1 MRGHAEAD
9 PGRRLP
15 NAEQPP
21 TFVTRVQK
29 RRLLHHKKIPR
40 LQKSLQVER
49 NYTKMA
55 ERLQQ
60 FLSHLKPGSA
70 PLAALSQKN
79 PDDVVVTLAVRTP
92 LTKAKKGGLRDT
104 TLEHMLLRLY
114 QVL

>member
-1 MRGHAEAD
+1 MHAEAD

-15 NAEQPP
+15 SRLRDERIRAHKRAPP
-21 TFVTRVQK
+21 PPQNPQTLVTSTNRFA
-29 RRLLHHKKIPR
+29 
-40 LQKSLQVER
+40 
-49 NYTKMA
+49 MA

-104 TLEHMLLRLY
+104 SLEHMLLRLY
-114 QVL
+114 QVLISLAE